1 MSRLSFKKVYTVEHN
16 VKVMDVGRVARGLTR
31 LPYWRNTIAPLPQRR
46 ICVSRARISRACI
59 SLILSS
65 ALSKNFCCPSFTI
78 AIFIPVLPCPRR
90 FVFQVPCPVPLTL
103 VLWQGSREQRVS
115 LEPFRRQS
123 LAMGIPYRSS
133 DHCMSF
139 LFNSLSRQNEA
150 ARLAL
155 WHLGLLIW

>member
-1 MSRLSFKKVYTVEHN
+1 L
-16 VKVMDVGRVARGLTR
+16 VALLGVLLGYRTGATPSPRYL
-31 LPYWRNTIAPLPQRR
+31 NGES
-46 ICVSRARISRACI
+46 VSSRARI

-65 ALSKNFCCPSFTI
+65 ALSKNFCCPSFII

-90 FVFQVPCPVPLTL
+90 FAFQVPCPVPLTL

-155 WHLGLLIW
+155 WHLSLLI